1 MDALSLV
8 QDSPAASDASAP
20 GPPRRPRSSR
30 KKAAD
35 AFPPKPVPAC
45 DACDPPSTAKRGADP
60 GPKSSKHAGR
70 TSLGASRQGSGSE
83 RDGKLSIWWPWA
95 PPVVQGALKKGQIF
109 RAKIRFNAYNR
120 EQAYATLPHL
130 PSDVL
135 IQVEVPAQDL
145 RLLWLFCWC
154 GCLFFVAG
162 KEGCA
167 RWWEWFVRN
176 ESPPSRTHVPGLG
189 VPGPRAGGRRGGAAD
204 SAAAPVGIQR
214 QGRRHARSA
223 LRWATGRRP
232 QGVARQWPCAR
243 RLR

>member
-30 KKAAD
+30 KKTAD

-70 TSLGASRQGSGSE
+70 TSLGASRQGSGLE
-83 RDGKLSIWWPWA
+83 RDGKPSIWRPWA
-95 PPVVQGALKKGQIF
+95 QPAVQGALKKGQIF

-120 EQAYATLPHL
+120 EQAYATLPDL

-135 IQVEVPAQDL
+135 IQVEVTAQDL
-145 RLLWLFCWC
+145 RLLWPFSRR
-154 GCLFFVAG
+154 GFLFFVAG
-162 KEGCA
+162 
-167 RWWEWFVRN
+167 
-176 ESPPSRTHVPGLG
+176 
-189 VPGPRAGGRRGGAAD
+189 
-204 SAAAPVGIQR
+204 
-214 QGRRHARSA
+214 
-223 LRWATGRRP
+223 
-232 QGVARQWPCAR
+232 
-243 RLR
+243 